1 MSDLAVVQLHL
12 GHTVE
17 FGVSRIS
24 SVCVQDMQ

>member
-1 MSDLAVVQLHL
+1 LVVVELQL

-24 SVCVQDMQ
+24 SVHVQDMQ